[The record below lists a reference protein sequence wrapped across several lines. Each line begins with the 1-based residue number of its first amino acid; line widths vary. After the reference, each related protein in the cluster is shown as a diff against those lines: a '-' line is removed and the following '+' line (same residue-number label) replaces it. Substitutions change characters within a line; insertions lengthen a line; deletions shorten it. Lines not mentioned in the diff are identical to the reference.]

1 MSMSREARRLR
12 EFMQERYPHRVG
24 ENDAWTDAA
33 IVDAAIALL
42 TPGDGSDAAWVRM
55 RAACGLEGR
64 NAQLTRLHDA
74 MMECESDGGC
84 NEPFRALPQ
93 T

>member
-12 EFMQERYPHRVG
+12 EFLQDRYPHRVG

-33 IVDAAIALL
+33 VVDAAIALL

-64 NAQLTRLHDA
+64 DAQMARLRDA
-74 MMECESDGGC
+74 VLECEGDGGC
-84 NEPFRALPQ
+84 KALRALPLA
-93 T
+93 